1 MGLGIRSINFAAADL
16 FPDEL
21 RDRDYGNPDNLKIQV
36 VTGGDLHA
44 SDRSHI
50 PNRDLDTIVS

>member
-1 MGLGIRSINFAAADL
+1 MRSINFAAADL

-21 RDRDYGNPDNLKIQV
+21 RDRGSGSLDNLKIQV
-36 VTGGDLHA
+36 VTDGDRHA